1 MTHKTVRRTIPR
13 GESPARPGPL
23 AAGLCLLLALAPLS
37 GCGPK
42 KGEPSSPQGT
52 AAPPEIAVKVAEARR
67 VPIPRK
73 AEFVGSLAGV
83 EQVTLSSEA
92 EGTIDRIEADLGD
105 AVRKGRLLLTL
116 VPDEFRFRTD
126 QARAE
131 ADQIAAKLGIPHDA
145 ESANIEETSLI
156 RKAAAEYN
164 NARTDLD
171 RRKGLFE
178 KNLIAR
184 KEVDDAEARF
194 LVAEANARA
203 AREEANNLLATLRSK
218 RAQLA
223 IAEKK
228 LKDTRVRSPID
239 GSVEAR
245 LVSAGEY
252 VKVGTPMFRLVNDN
266 PIRLLGEVPELYAA
280 SLKPGLA
287 VDLAVDGRPGKVFKG
302 TLRRIAPSSSVANRA
317 IMIEAFFPNPA
328 RELKSG
334 FFGKGAV
341 LLRVDPDGVAVPKTA
356 VVTFAGIDKV
366 FVVEGGTARERKVRL
381 GDDLGDRVEIAEGVK
396 AGQRVAVSGTGKLVE
411 GARVKPA
418 AAEAR

>member
-1 MTHKTVRRTIPR
+1 MHETNRRPIPR
-13 GESPARPGPL
+13 RGRPARPGPL

-37 GCGPK
+37 GCGSK
-42 KGEPSSPQGT
+42 KGDPPPRAQG
-52 AAPPEIAVKVAEARR
+52 AAAPEIAVKVAEARR

-105 AVRKGRLLLTL
+105 PVRRGRVLLTL
-116 VPDEFRFRTD
+116 VPDEFRYRTD

-145 ESANIEETSLI
+145 ESVNIEETSLV

-194 LVAEANARA
+194 LVAEANSRA
-203 AREEANNLLATLRSK
+203 AREDANNLLATLRSK

-223 IAEKK
+223 IAQKK
-228 LKDTRVRSPID
+228 LKDTQVKSPID

-266 PIRLLGEVPELYAA
+266 PIRILGEVPELYAA
-280 SLKPGLA
+280 SLRPGLA
-287 VDLAVDGRPGKVFKG
+287 VDLTVDGRPGKVFKG

-341 LLRVDPDGVAVPKTA
+341 LLRVDPDGVTVPKPA

-381 GDDLGDRVEIAEGVK
+381 GDDLGDSVEVADGIK
-396 AGQRVAVSGTGKLVE
+396 AGEQVAVSGTGKLVE
-411 GARVKPA
+411 GARVRPVPG
-418 AAEAR
+418 ENP